1 MYEIWF
7 EKLAKEYNVYKV
19 NKTNLFI
26 ELVFDIGIQDK
37 IDMQKLFILAN
48 DITFNFKFSYI
59 NDRLKIKLVLNNLEK
74 HYIYYLTELLS
85 QFSNIIV

>member
-26 ELVFDIGIQDK
+26 ELVFDKGIQDK